1 MMVPM
6 REIRGCMPGGFCC
19 AWRAAGAGGV
29 LMGTGIPGVVFWE
42 KGGREEEEGRKE
54 GGRGKG
60 GGRGGGRREKEEE
73 EGREERN
80 IQGKRNRYTKTNLKH
95 SDQAMHARIF
105 HVISSCSVQ
114 CYASVIVVRQRGP
127 DMMPHHSKN
136 QRALMT
142 F

>member
-42 KGGREEEEGRKE
+42 KGGREEEGEKVGGGEEGRK
-54 GGRGKG
+54 RK
-60 GGRGGGRREKEEE
+60 KEEE
-73 EGREERN
+73 EGIEERN
-80 IQGKRNRYTKTNLKH
+80 IQGKRNRYTCTKTNLKH
-95 SDQAMHARIF
+95 SDQAMHAGIIC
-105 HVISSCSVQ
+105 VISSCSVQ

-127 DMMPHHSKN
+127 DMMSHHSKN